1 MRASRLLSL
10 QMLLETRGR
19 MSAQALAEA
28 LEVSVRTL
36 YRDVDQLSAAGVP
49 IYAERGRHG
58 GFALLPGWKTT
69 LTGLTPSEAQAVFLS
84 GLPGPAQDLG
94 LGGDVAGARLKLLAA
109 LPAAWRDDAQRVSAR
124 LHLDPVDWYRESDPT
139 PHLPTVAVA
148 VWSGH
153 QITLR
158 YEGWARTAERTVSP
172 LGLVLKAGVWYLVAL
187 PMGADARGPR
197 TYRASNIL
205 AATALDQL
213 AKRPARFDLPGYWA
227 VSIRRFESGL
237 YTGEAALLATPEG
250 LRGLRTLSSAVARA
264 VAAAPPSRRKD
275 GRTAVTIPIESVEH
289 ACGQLMRLSP
299 QVEVLRPVALRR
311 ALVARLQATARL
323 YGLAAG

>member
-1 MRASRLLSL
+1 
-10 QMLLETRGR
+10 
-19 MSAQALAEA
+19 
-28 LEVSVRTL
+28 VST
-36 YRDVDQLSAAGVP
+36 
-49 IYAERGRHG
+49 
-58 GFALLPGWKTT
+58 
-69 LTGLTPSEAQAVFLS
+69 
-84 GLPGPAQDLG
+84 
-94 LGGDVAGARLKLLAA
+94 
-109 LPAAWRDDAQRVSAR
+109 R

-139 PHLPTVAVA
+139 PHLPTVAAA

-158 YEGWARTAERTVSP
+158 YEGWARTAEHTVSP

-187 PMGADARGPR
+187 PMGAEARGPR
-197 TYRASNIL
+197 TYRVSNIL
-205 AATALDQL
+205 GATVLDQP

-227 VSIRRFESGL
+227 ASIRRFESGL

-250 LRGLRTLSSAVARA
+250 LRGLRALSSAVGRA

-311 ALVARLQATARL
+311 ALVARVQATARL
-323 YGLAAG
+323 YGA